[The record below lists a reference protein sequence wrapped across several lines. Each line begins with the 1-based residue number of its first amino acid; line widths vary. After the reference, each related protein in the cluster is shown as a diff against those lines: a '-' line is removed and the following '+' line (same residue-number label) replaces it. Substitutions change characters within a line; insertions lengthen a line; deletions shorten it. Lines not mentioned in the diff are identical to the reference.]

1 MHKGEQLSGFE
12 ILDTVE
18 LEELK
23 AKGVWARHGESG
35 AEVFHIVHDDEENLF
50 AFAFATA
57 PEDSA
62 GAAHI
67 LEHSVLCGSENYP
80 LKDAFLVLAQ
90 GSLQTFLNAWTF
102 PDKTVYPASSVNE
115 RDYFNLMAVYGD
127 AVFRPLLPEWVFMQ
141 EGHHFIPNPPSISGV
156 VYNEMK
162 GAYSSLD
169 TYAGLWSIRSV
180 LRGTPYEYESGGDP
194 EKIPDLSWEGLRE
207 FHRRRYSPANCRIFL
222 AGNIPTEKQLAFL
235 HEKFLH
241 KKFPGASAE
250 KAAPPI
256 NAAPRWKERREYR
269 IPCPAG
275 TELKPTAFL
284 SWLCSSDP
292 GGTAEIMA
300 LSCLAEI
307 LLGHDGSPLSRILIE
322 SGLGEDLSPGTGFEA
337 ELRETV
343 FTAGLLGLK
352 NSSSEADLE
361 KIIVD
366 ALEKLVM
373 EGIPP
378 EEIEAAMLGMEFSNR
393 EIRRSGGPWA
403 LVWLRRS
410 LRGWLHGTKPWERL
424 LFRPAIEEVK
434 RRAAL
439 EPRYFEGL
447 IKKYLLDN
455 PHRALVILEPE
466 ADFLEKKENETA
478 AALRVRAAG
487 LSTGEIEALEKKN
500 AGLEAWQEE
509 GDSPEALAR
518 IPHLSRTDLS
528 PEVETVDRR
537 LCDARGVPL
546 LSHELYTNGISYLD
560 LAFPVDTLPPE
571 DYPWLPL
578 FSRVVTSL
586 GLPGMD
592 YGEVSSL
599 LARTAGGF
607 NAYLETGSALAHSGR
622 AVSLPGGILDIRG
635 RDWLVFRLKA
645 LDEKFADSSDLV
657 LRLITEADFS
667 DLRRI
672 RDLVLEM
679 KNDADSSL
687 APMGHSYASS
697 RSGRNFSRARMVEEI
712 WNGLSQIPFVHQL
725 AAMDAAELAAR
736 LTRIRDALITRAG
749 LIANLSVSPE
759 RMKEA
764 LAVTGER
771 FGAFGPP
778 RPRKAGGAE
787 ALLPYLSIAGA
798 PSGGGCNEVDGTA
811 PSGEAE
817 VFAAPSLQIG
827 FAAMSLSA
835 APCLSQYHAPELV
848 LSHQLSTGALWER
861 IRMKGGAYGAF
872 AHANHSEG
880 VFSFST
886 YRDPNPFR
894 SLEAF
899 SSILEMFDRI
909 EAEKAG
915 DAAHRESELEKLIIG
930 AYSRETRPSAP
941 SAKAFSDFLRF
952 LYGVSDKYRSRKLEG
967 IISVRSEDLSAAAAR
982 LASQKPCRPVIIA
995 GNALAEKAA
1004 AALGVRAAALPV

>member
-1 MHKGEQLSGFE
+1 MRKGEQTSGFE

-23 AKGVWARHGESG
+23 AKGIWARHGESG
-35 AEVFHIVHDDEENLF
+35 AEVFHVLNDDEENLF
-50 AFAFATA
+50 AFAFATI

-127 AVFRPLLPEWVFMQ
+127 AVFHPLLPEWVFMQ

-169 TYAGLWSIRSV
+169 TYAGLWSVKSV
-180 LRGTPYEYESGGDP
+180 LKGTPYEHESGGDP
-194 EKIPDLSWEGLRE
+194 ERIPALSWEGLRE

-222 AGNIPTEKQLAFL
+222 AGNISTEKQLAFL

-241 KKFPGASAE
+241 RQFLKGISAE
-250 KAAPPI
+250 KAVPRI
-256 NAAPRWKERREYR
+256 NAAPRWKEKREYR

-292 GGTAEIMA
+292 ADTAEIMA
-300 LSCLAEI
+300 LSCLTEI

-322 SGLGEDLSPGTGFEA
+322 SGLGEDLASGTGFED

-343 FTAGLLGLK
+343 FTAGLRGLE
-352 NSSSEADLE
+352 NSSSAADLE
-361 KIIVD
+361 KIIMD
-366 ALEKLVM
+366 ALEKLVR
-373 EGIPP
+373 EGIPA

-403 LVWLRRS
+403 LVWLRKS

-424 LFRPAIEEVK
+424 LFTPAMAEVK
-434 RRAAL
+434 RRMAL

-466 ADFLEKKENETA
+466 ADFLEKKESEAA
-478 AALRVRAAG
+478 AALRTRAAD
-487 LSTGEIEALEKKN
+487 LSKGEIEALEKKN
-500 AGLEAWQEE
+500 AGLEAWQEQ

-528 PEVETVDRR
+528 PEVEKVDRH
-537 LCDARGVPL
+537 LHDAGGVPL
-546 LSHELYTNGISYLD
+546 LAHELYTNGISYLD

-578 FSRVVTSL
+578 FSRIVTSL

-607 NAYLETGSALAHSGR
+607 NAYLETGSAVEHSGC
-622 AVSLPGGILDIRG
+622 AVPLPGGILDIRG

-645 LDEKFADSSDLV
+645 LDEKFADSSDLA
-657 LRLITEADFS
+657 LRLITGADFS

-687 APMGHSYASS
+687 APMGHSYASA
-697 RSGRNFSRARMVEEI
+697 RSGRNFSRSRTVEEI
-712 WNGLSQIPFVHQL
+712 WNGLSQIPFVHRL
-725 AAMDAAELAAR
+725 AAMDTAELAAR
-736 LTRIRDALITRAG
+736 LTRIRDTLAAGAG

-778 RPRKAGGAE
+778 RPRKTGGRE
-787 ALLPYLSIAGA
+787 ALLPYLSAPPEASCAG
-798 PSGGGCNEVDGTA
+798 PEET
-811 PSGEAE
+811 GEAE

-835 APCLSQYHAPELV
+835 APYLSRHYVPELV
-848 LSHQLSTGALWER
+848 LSHQLSTGALWEH

-872 AHANHSEG
+872 AHANHVEG
-880 VFSFST
+880 TFSFST
-886 YRDPNPFR
+886 YRDPDPFR

-899 SSILEMFDRI
+899 SSILKTFDKI

-930 AYSRETRPSAP
+930 AYSRETHPLTP

-952 LYGVSDKYRSRKLEG
+952 LYGINDSYRSRKLEG

-982 LASQKPCRPVIIA
+982 LASQKPRCPVIIA

-1004 AALGVRAAALPV
+1004 AALGVGVKALPV

>member
-1 MHKGEQLSGFE
+1 MHKGEQTSGFE

-23 AKGVWARHGESG
+23 AKGIWARHRESG

-127 AVFRPLLPEWVFMQ
+127 AVFHPLLPEWVFMQ

-162 GAYSSLD
+162 GVYSSPD
-169 TYAGLWSIRSV
+169 TYAGLWSIKSV
-180 LRGTPYEYESGGDP
+180 LKGTPYEYESGGDP
-194 EKIPDLSWEGLRE
+194 EKIPGLSWEDLRE

-222 AGNIPTEKQLAFL
+222 AGNISTEKQLAFL
-235 HEKFLH
+235 HEKFL
-241 KKFPGASAE
+241 KGISAE
-250 KAAPPI
+250 KELPHI
-256 NAAPRWKERREYR
+256 NAVPRWKEKREYR

-275 TELKPTAFL
+275 TGLKPTAFL

-292 GGTAEIMA
+292 ADTAEIMA
-300 LSCLAEI
+300 LSCLTEI
-307 LLGHDGSPLSRILIE
+307 LLGHDGSPLLRILIE
-322 SGLGEDLSPGTGFEA
+322 SGLGEDLAPGSGFEN

-343 FTAGLLGLK
+343 FTAGLRGLE
-352 NSSSEADLE
+352 NSSSAADLE
-361 KIIVD
+361 KIIMD
-366 ALEKLVM
+366 ALEKLVR
-373 EGIPP
+373 EGIPS

-410 LRGWLHGTKPWERL
+410 LQGWIHGTKPWERL
-424 LFRPAIEEVK
+424 LFKPAMAEVK
-434 RRAAL
+434 RRMAL
-439 EPRYFEGL
+439 EPRYFESL
-447 IKKYLLDN
+447 IKKHLLDN

-478 AALRVRAAG
+478 AALRARAAA
-487 LSTGEIEALEKKN
+487 LSKGEIEALEKKN
-500 AGLEAWQEE
+500 AGLEAWQEK
-509 GDSPEALAR
+509 GDSPEALAS
-518 IPHLSRTDLS
+518 IPHLSRADLS
-528 PEVETVDRR
+528 PEVEKVDRR

-546 LSHELYTNGISYLD
+546 LAHELYTNGISYLE

-571 DYPWLPL
+571 DYLWLPL

-599 LARTAGGF
+599 FARTAGGF
-607 NAYLETGSALAHSGR
+607 DAYLETGSAVEHSSS

-635 RDWLVFRLKA
+635 RDWLMFRLKA
-645 LDEKFADSSDLV
+645 LDEKFADSSDLA

-679 KNDADSSL
+679 KNLSGSSL
-687 APMGHSYASS
+687 APLGQSYAYA
-697 RSGRNFSRARMVEEI
+697 RSGRNFSRARTVEEI
-712 WNGLSQIPFVHQL
+712 WNGLSQILFVHRL
-725 AAMDAAELAAR
+725 AAMDTAELAAR
-736 LTRIRDALITRAG
+736 LTRIRDTLITGAG

-778 RPRKAGGAE
+778 RSRKTGGRE
-787 ALLPYLSIAGA
+787 ALLPYLSVPPAESSAGQ
-798 PSGGGCNEVDGTA
+798 EET
-811 PSGEAE
+811 GEAE

-827 FAAMSLSA
+827 FAATSLSA
-835 APCLSQYHAPELV
+835 ASCLSHYYAPELV
-848 LSHQLSTGALWER
+848 LSHQLSTGALWEH
-861 IRMKGGAYGAF
+861 IRMKGGAYGAS
-872 AHANHSEG
+872 AHAHHAEG
-880 VFSFST
+880 TFTFST

-899 SSILEMFDRI
+899 SSILKNFDKI

-930 AYSRETRPSAP
+930 AYSRETRPQAP
-941 SAKAFSDFLRF
+941 SAKAFSDFLCF
-952 LYGVSDKYRSRKLEG
+952 LYGIDDSYRSRKLKG

-982 LASQKPCRPVIIA
+982 LASQKPCCPVIIA

-1004 AALGVRAAALPV
+1004 ADLGVRVKTLPV